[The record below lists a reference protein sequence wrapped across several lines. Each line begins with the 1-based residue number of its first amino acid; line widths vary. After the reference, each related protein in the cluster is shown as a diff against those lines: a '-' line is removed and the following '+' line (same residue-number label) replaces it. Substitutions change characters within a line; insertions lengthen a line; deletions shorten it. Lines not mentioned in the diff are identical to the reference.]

1 MTDADRRLDANN
13 LIHPL
18 PANPN
23 LEQQRKLAKALARD
37 YWRGEPEAV
46 ARVSALH
53 PRPPAPDRFALSDAQ
68 LVIARGYGFASWAKL
83 KHKIDSLTKSPTQQF
98 VAAVKGR
105 DIDAVRGLLQAHP
118 ELAARINEPLFDF
131 KQTAAHVA
139 ATDLAML
146 DLLLAHG
153 ADLNVKSS
161 WDMGGFGILE
171 NVTPEQ
177 AAPLIAR
184 GAKID
189 VWAAANLGMASE
201 LMALIDADTAL
212 VNAKG
217 GDGKRPLHY
226 ARTIEI
232 ARFLLDRGAQID
244 ALDDDHHSTPAQ
256 YLVGD
261 RPEVCAFLVARGA
274 RSDLLMAAALGDLD
288 LVRRHLD
295 EDPGSIAMR
304 VDQDWFPMVDTAK
317 NGGHIYQWTLGF
329 HVSAFEIARRRG
341 HRDVLDLLMQRA
353 DPLDRLLDALWRGD
367 GAAADALLAAE
378 PGLVQRGPPRA
389 LHQVADAARNNNT
402 AAVRAMLARGFPVTA
417 VSQHGATPLHWAA
430 FHGNPEMLRDVLA
443 HNPPLE
449 AQERDSKATAMGS
462 VIQGVRYSWRGI
474 STNRHAECARL
485 LLDAGAHMDESALP
499 TGHDDVDAVLREHF
513 VTG

>member
-1 MTDADRRLDANN
+1 MTDADRRLDAKHFV
-13 LIHPL
+13 HPL

-23 LEQQRKLAKALARD
+23 LEQQRKLAKALARN
-37 YWRGEPEAV
+37 YWRGERETV

-53 PRPPAPDRFALSDAQ
+53 PRPPAPDRFALGDAQ

-83 KHKIDSLTKSPTQQF
+83 KHKIDSLTRSPVEQF

-105 DIDAVRGLLQAHP
+105 DIEAVRRLLETHP

-139 ATDLAML
+139 ATDLTML

-161 WDMGGFGILE
+161 WEKGGFGILE

-177 AAPLIAR
+177 AAQLIAR
-184 GAKID
+184 GARID
-189 VWAAANLGMASE
+189 VWAAANLGMAAE
-201 LMALIDADTAL
+201 LVALIEADPAL

-226 ARTIEI
+226 ARTVEI
-232 ARFLLDRGAQID
+232 ARFLLDRGAEID
-244 ALDDDHHSTPAQ
+244 ALDDDHDSTPAQ
-256 YLVGD
+256 HLIGD
-261 RPEVCAFLVARGA
+261 RPDVCRFLVARGA
-274 RSDLLMAAALGDLD
+274 RSDLLMAAALGDLA
-288 LVRRHLD
+288 LLRRHLD
-295 EDPGSIAMR
+295 EEPGSLAMR
-304 VDQDWFPMVDTAK
+304 VDQDWFPMVDTAR

-329 HVSAFEIARRRG
+329 HVQIARRRG

-353 DPLDRLLDALWRGD
+353 DPLERLLDALWRGD
-367 GAAADALLAAE
+367 GAAADALIAAE
-378 PGLVQRGPPRA
+378 PGLVQRAPSRA

-430 FHGNPEMLRDVLA
+430 FHGNPEMLRVVLA
-443 HNPPLE
+443 QNPPLE
-449 AQERDSKATAMGS
+449 ALDRDSKATAMGS
-462 VIQGVRYSWRGI
+462 VIQGARYSWRGI
-474 STNRHAECARL
+474 STNRHGECARL
-485 LLDAGAHMDESALP
+485 LLDAGAQVDESALP
-499 TGHDDVDAVLREHF
+499 TGHDDLDTVLRERF
-513 VTG
+513 VAG

>member
-13 LIHPL
+13 FVHPL
-18 PANPN
+18 PPNPN

-37 YWRGEPEAV
+37 YWRGEREAV

-53 PRPPAPDRFALSDAQ
+53 PGPPAPDAFALSDAQ

-83 KHKIDSLTKSPTQQF
+83 KHKIDSLTSSPVEQF
-98 VAAVKGR
+98 VTAVKGR
-105 DIDAVRGLLQAHP
+105 DVEAARGLLAAHP
-118 ELAARINEPLFDF
+118 ELAARINEPLFAF
-131 KQTAAHVA
+131 KQTAAHIA

-161 WDMGGFGILE
+161 WEEGGFGILE

-177 AAPLIAR
+177 APPLIAR
-184 GAKID
+184 GAKVD
-189 VWAAANLGMASE
+189 VWAAANLGMG
-201 LMALIDADTAL
+201 ALVEADPAL

-244 ALDDDHHSTPAQ
+244 ALDDDHDSTPAQ
-256 YLVGD
+256 HLIGD
-261 RPEVCAFLVARGA
+261 RPDVCRFLVARGA
-274 RSDLLMAAALGDLD
+274 RSDLLMAAALGDLA
-288 LVRRHLD
+288 LVRKHLD
-295 EDPGSIAMR
+295 EDPGAIAMR

-353 DPLDRLLDALWRGD
+353 DPLERLLDALWRGD
-367 GAAADALLAAE
+367 RAAADALLAAE
-378 PGLVQRGPPRA
+378 PGLIKRAPPRA

-402 AAVRAMLARGFPVTA
+402 AAVRAMLARGFPATA

-443 HNPPLE
+443 QNPPLE
-449 AQERDSKATAMGS
+449 AQERDCKATAMGS

-485 LLDAGAHMDESALP
+485 LLDAGAHVDESALP
-499 TGHDDVDAVLREHF
+499 TGHDDLDAVLRERF
-513 VTG
+513 VVG